1 MDRFTVRLSS
11 SHKPSGNTKPL
22 VFKNPILT
30 ASGTFGYGVEFANYG
45 DLTHLGGIVVKGL
58 SLKPRPGNP
67 LPRVAETP
75 CGMLNAVGLQNDGVE
90 SFLKNKLPR
99 LPWHET
105 PVIANLYAT
114 SPAEFAELAGILA
127 AEEGIAG
134 LEVNISCPNV
144 KNGGVLFGQDPALAA
159 EVTQAVK
166 KHAGN
171 LPVIVKLS
179 PNVTDITA
187 IAKAAEQAGAD
198 AISCINTI
206 TGMGVDV
213 KTRKPLLANVVGGLS
228 GPAVKPVALR
238 CVWPVCNAVKIPVIG
253 IGGISMSGLASI
265 LLKQH
270 FKVSGSD
277 AHESELTKQ
286 LEAEGAIL
294 YYGQRASNL
303 DDTPDLVVYT
313 AAIHPDNPE
322 YAAAVAKQI
331 PMLSRAE
338 LLGQMM
344 HNFKT
349 PVAISGTHG
358 KTTTTS
364 MASYIFLEAD
374 MDPTI
379 SVGGILDAI
388 GGNIRVGG
396 HDTFLTEA
404 CEYTNSFLHFFPKI
418 SVILNIDAD
427 HLDFFKDLDDIRHSF
442 RKFAQLLPDDGT
454 LIVNSEIE
462 HLDQLTE
469 GLTCKIVT
477 YGMDASS
484 DYYASNITF
493 DEFAHPSF
501 DCYKGDTLL
510 GHFVLHVPG
519 IHNVSNALAS
529 IALADQM
536 GVSMEHTRIGLEKFG
551 GTKRRFEKKGEI
563 GGVTIIDDYA
573 HHPTEIEATLHAAHN
588 YPHKKLWCVFQP
600 HTYTRTKA
608 LMDDFAKALTLADH
622 VVLADIYAARETDT
636 LGISS
641 SMLAEKV
648 NALGGCADYFDSF
661 DKIETCL
668 LENCKPGDVL
678 ITMGAGDVVKIGEKL
693 LGK

>member
-1 MDRFTVRLSS
+1 MD
-11 SHKPSGNTKPL
+11 
-22 VFKNPILT
+22 FKNYLVPGKT
-30 ASGTFGYGVEFANYG
+30 
-45 DLTHLGGIVVKGL
+45 GL
-58 SLKPRPGNP
+58 L
-67 LPRVAETP
+67 
-75 CGMLNAVGLQNDGVE
+75 
-90 SFLKNKLPR
+90 
-99 LPWHET
+99 
-105 PVIANLYAT
+105 
-114 SPAEFAELAGILA
+114 
-127 AEEGIAG
+127 
-134 LEVNISCPNV
+134 
-144 KNGGVLFGQDPALAA
+144 
-159 EVTQAVK
+159 
-166 KHAGN
+166 
-171 LPVIVKLS
+171 
-179 PNVTDITA
+179 
-187 IAKAAEQAGAD
+187 
-198 AISCINTI
+198 
-206 TGMGVDV
+206 
-213 KTRKPLLANVVGGLS
+213 
-228 GPAVKPVALR
+228 
-238 CVWPVCNAVKIPVIG
+238 IG
-253 IGGISMSGLASI
+253 IGGVSMSPLAEVLHDAGLDI
-265 LLKQH
+265 R
-270 FKVSGSD
+270 GSD
-277 AHESELTKQ
+277 MAESSNTLT
-286 LEAEGAIL
+286 LRERGIPIHIGHSAD
-294 YYGQRASNL
+294 NVT
-303 DDTPDLVVYT
+303 DDISFVIRT
-313 AAIHPDNPE
+313 AAVHDDNPE
-322 YAAAVAKQI
+322 VHEAHRRGI
-331 PMLSRAE
+331 PVFERTQAWGALMRGYQNALC
-338 LLGQMM
+338 
-344 HNFKT
+344 
-349 PVAISGTHG
+349 ISGTHG

-364 MASYIFLEAD
+364 MCTHIMMAAEK
-374 MDPTI
+374 DPT
-379 SVGGILDAI
+379 VMI
-388 GGNIRVGG
+388 GGTLPLLKACHRVGKG
-396 HDTFLTEA
+396 NTIIMES
-404 CEYTNSFLHFFPKI
+404 CEYYNSFLALNPTI
-418 SVILNIDAD
+418 AVVLNIEAD

-462 HLDQLTE
+462 HLDQLTK

>member
-1 MDRFTVRLSS
+1 MYQIDFK
-11 SHKPSGNTKPL
+11 KPMHIH
-22 VFKNPILT
+22 F
-30 ASGTFGYGVEFANYG
+30 
-45 DLTHLGGIVVKGL
+45 
-58 SLKPRPGNP
+58 
-67 LPRVAETP
+67 
-75 CGMLNAVGLQNDGVE
+75 
-90 SFLKNKLPR
+90 
-99 LPWHET
+99 
-105 PVIANLYAT
+105 
-114 SPAEFAELAGILA
+114 
-127 AEEGIAG
+127 
-134 LEVNISCPNV
+134 
-144 KNGGVLFGQDPALAA
+144 
-159 EVTQAVK
+159 
-166 KHAGN
+166 
-171 LPVIVKLS
+171 
-179 PNVTDITA
+179 
-187 IAKAAEQAGAD
+187 
-198 AISCINTI
+198 
-206 TGMGVDV
+206 
-213 KTRKPLLANVVGGLS
+213 
-228 GPAVKPVALR
+228 
-238 CVWPVCNAVKIPVIG
+238 IG

-265 LLKQH
+265 LLNQH

-462 HLDQLTE
+462 HLDQLTK

-693 LGK
+693 LSGLDSFDPHVSAHSFFAEHVDFSALISLILNASLLCYTSGQKCRGKAFFPQPMPANCSTGGELPYEKYTFTSSVFQQHDCRIQLFYRLLYATGRRRIRQALSLSAASCGGLWQYSSGIHCGTF

>member
-1 MDRFTVRLSS
+1 MYQIDFK
-11 SHKPSGNTKPL
+11 KPMHIH
-22 VFKNPILT
+22 F
-30 ASGTFGYGVEFANYG
+30 
-45 DLTHLGGIVVKGL
+45 
-58 SLKPRPGNP
+58 
-67 LPRVAETP
+67 
-75 CGMLNAVGLQNDGVE
+75 
-90 SFLKNKLPR
+90 
-99 LPWHET
+99 
-105 PVIANLYAT
+105 
-114 SPAEFAELAGILA
+114 
-127 AEEGIAG
+127 
-134 LEVNISCPNV
+134 
-144 KNGGVLFGQDPALAA
+144 
-159 EVTQAVK
+159 
-166 KHAGN
+166 
-171 LPVIVKLS
+171 
-179 PNVTDITA
+179 
-187 IAKAAEQAGAD
+187 
-198 AISCINTI
+198 
-206 TGMGVDV
+206 
-213 KTRKPLLANVVGGLS
+213 
-228 GPAVKPVALR
+228 
-238 CVWPVCNAVKIPVIG
+238 IG

-265 LLKQH
+265 LLNQH

-277 AHESELTKQ
+277 AHESDLTKQ

-364 MASYIFLEAD
+364 MTSYIFLEAD

-442 RKFAQLLPDDGT
+442 RKFARLLPDDGT

-462 HLDQLTE
+462 HLDQLTK